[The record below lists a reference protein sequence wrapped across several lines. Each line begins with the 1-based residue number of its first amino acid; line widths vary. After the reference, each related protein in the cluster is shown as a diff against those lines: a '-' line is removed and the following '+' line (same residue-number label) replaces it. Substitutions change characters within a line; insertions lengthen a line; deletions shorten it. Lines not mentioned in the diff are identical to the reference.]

1 MDPSSRQE
9 AELVLANLER
19 EISLQ
24 QPDTAVASRH
34 LEMLKA
40 IAQRAVI
47 SAASG
52 TGTKLVSALLKS
64 WPF

>member
-1 MDPSSRQE
+1 LLRFSSTNCPLR
-9 AELVLANLER
+9 A
-19 EISLQ
+19 
-24 QPDTAVASRH
+24 ASRH
-34 LEMLKA
+34 LELLKA